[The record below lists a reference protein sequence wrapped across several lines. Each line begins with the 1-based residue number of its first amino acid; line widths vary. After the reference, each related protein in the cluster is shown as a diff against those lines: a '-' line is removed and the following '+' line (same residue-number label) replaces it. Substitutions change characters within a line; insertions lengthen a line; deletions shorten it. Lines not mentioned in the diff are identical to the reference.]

1 MKVLRINTKTK
12 ETNYEPF
19 KEEWKYYG
27 QRGLIDKFIEA
38 ELDPKCDPLGPDN
51 KIFIVTGMFA
61 GTNVPS
67 SGRVSSGAKSPLTGT
82 IKEST
87 SGGVIGPYMTNLS
100 IKGIVLEDKPAE
112 DAPWQV
118 IKIDAEGNIDFLPA
132 DEYMGKNTYEVSDL
146 ILEKYGDKTAA
157 LVVGRGAEMGYKIA
171 SIMSIEFNTG
181 HPSRAM
187 GRGGM
192 GAVLGSK
199 KIKAIIIEKSQKR
212 YKPTYAD
219 KEKFN
224 AAVKGI
230 ATVTK
235 ENPKCQGFTK
245 LGTAGFLSGTNQ
257 VTRAIPI
264 KNFRG
269 GAVTPEQRE
278 HFGPE
283 AWQAKMEKSG
293 GKGGVACH
301 PGCVMRCS
309 NVYNAEDGSHI
320 TSGLE
325 YETVSL
331 FCPNCLIFDFDIA
344 ARLDRW
350 CDEMGVDTIEVGN
363 LLAICM
369 EAGLIEWGDGSA
381 AVKLLQNEMN
391 EGTELG
397 RTMGEGTIALGKLLN
412 VDRVPQVKGQAFAA
426 YDPRT
431 QPGGG
436 IAYAIS
442 PQGADHSVGMVVA
455 PDKNNREIL
464 AMATNRL
471 LDQCIVDNWGCTLV
485 NTAYF
490 GAPNYVPDL
499 YEGLFGGEW
508 DKEKIY
514 EIGREM
520 YRIERKFNKEA
531 GFGPE
536 DDMLPEYFA
545 KEANSAN
552 DNTFDLTMDELQE
565 IFRSMGACYDQ
576 L

>member
-1 MKVLRINTKTK
+1 MKVLRINTRTA
-12 ETNYEPF
+12 ENHYEPF
-19 KEEWKYYG
+19 KEECKVYG

-51 KIFIVTGMFA
+51 KLFIVTGVFA
-61 GTNVPS
+61 GTGVPS
-67 SGRVSSGAKSPLTGT
+67 SGRISGGAKSPLTGT

-87 SGGVIGPYMTNLS
+87 SGGMIGPYMTS
-100 IKGIVLEDKPAE
+100 QEIKGIILEDQPAA

-118 IKIDAEGNIDFLPA
+118 IKIDPDGKVDFLPA
-132 DEYMGKNTYEVSDL
+132 DEYMGKNTYEVSHM
-146 ILEKYGDKTAA
+146 IQHTYGDKAGA
-157 LVVGRGAEMGYKIA
+157 LVLGRAGEMGYKVA

-181 HPSRAM
+181 HPCRAM
-187 GRGGM
+187 GRGGL

-199 KIKAIIIEKSQKR
+199 KIKAIIMEKPNGK
-212 YKPTYAD
+212 YAPPYVD
-219 KEKFN
+219 KAKFEEDK
-224 AAVKGI
+224 KGI

-235 ENPKCQGFTK
+235 ENPKCQGFTTK
-245 LGTAGFLSGTNQ
+245 GTAGFLTGTNQ
-257 VTRAIPI
+257 TTRAIPI
-264 KNFRG
+264 QNFRG

-283 AWQAKMEKSG
+283 AWEAKNKVSG
-293 GKGGVACH
+293 GHGSVPCH

-309 NVYNAEDGSHI
+309 NIYNDPQGNHI

-331 FCPNCLIFDFDIA
+331 FCPNCLIWDFDVA
-344 ARLDRW
+344 ARLDRL
-350 CDEMGVDTIEVGN
+350 CDEMGIDTIEAGN
-363 LLAICM
+363 LIAICM
-369 EAGLIEWGDGSA
+369 DGGVIEWGDGDGA
-381 AVKLLQNEMN
+381 IKLLEGMS

-397 RTMGEGTIALGKLLN
+397 RIMGQGTVPLGKHLG
-412 VDRVPQVKGQAFAA
+412 VTRVPQCKGQSFAA

-436 IAYAIS
+436 IAYALS
-442 PQGADHSVGMVVA
+442 PQGADHSVGQVVA

-464 AMATNRL
+464 AMAGNRM
-471 LDQCIVDNWGCTLV
+471 LDQCIVDNFGCTLM
-485 NTAYF
+485 NAAYF
-490 GAPNYVPDL
+490 GQPRFVPDL

-508 DKEKIY
+508 DKEKLY

-520 YRIERKFNKEA
+520 FRIERKFNKEA

-536 DDMLPEYFA
+536 DDMLPDFCVN
-545 KEANSAN
+545 EANPAN
-552 DNTFDLTMDELQE
+552 DNKFDLTVEELE
-565 IFRSMGACYDQ
+565 EVFRPMGACYDQ